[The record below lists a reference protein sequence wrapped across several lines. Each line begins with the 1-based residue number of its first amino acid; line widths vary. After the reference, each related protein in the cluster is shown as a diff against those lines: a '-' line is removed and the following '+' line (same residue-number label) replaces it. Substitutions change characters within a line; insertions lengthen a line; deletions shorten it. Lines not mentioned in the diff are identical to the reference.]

1 MKGLC
6 HNYQEG
12 RGVSYRASHR
22 KILSRGPLPMKA
34 SLGLTLFLISFIYD
48 KPSLPMNGEISV
60 SYLMEQPL
68 FVNLD
73 PPLHV
78 N

>member
-1 MKGLC
+1 
-6 HNYQEG
+6 
-12 RGVSYRASHR
+12 
-22 KILSRGPLPMKA
+22 MKA

-48 KPSLPMNGEISV
+48 KPSLPMNGELSV